1 MHVIELSV
9 AQRNLPPGRDP
20 LSTEEDYT
28 DGKSRGRPGGGAMRD
43 FLGYRFILDLLAPT

>member
-9 AQRNLPPGRDP
+9 AQ
-20 LSTEEDYT
+20 LSTEADYT
-28 DGKSRGRPGGGAMRD
+28 DGKSRGRPEGGAMRD